1 MKERERAWNSPRPK
15 LPHVSSSI
23 NLRLPSERT
32 RALSQPESPA
42 HLSAGPSLSRQVS
55 GGSLSSSGRADSPG
69 SVHST
74 QSVENTE
81 MHTEVEH
88 IRERN
93 WNSPQPKWRTS
104 TRSTPSPHS
113 SSTPAS
119 AARALRDSYRTD
131 SPRSQSYID
140 QHSNSNG
147 SALGRS
153 ASLPSN
159 NGSSTWAPNGNVQRT
174 KSPSLHLNSERRT
187 PERPVS
193 PSPRQSA
200 LAEDAKIPS
209 LGSRF
214 GWSLPALNKT
224 ELPPLE
230 LDQDTPERPPRP
242 PSQLSSG
249 DRPSLIPV
257 RSPRKTPP
265 ASSSVT
271 PSPRKFGIKRWH
283 RKGFPDFAESANT
296 LSADVA
302 DAAETPY
309 KNLIQE
315 EMEEV
320 AFGELTCLPC
330 LIMAYLPFCR

>member
-32 RALSQPESPA
+32 RALSQPESLA

-104 TRSTPSPHS
+104 TRSTPSPHA

-119 AARALRDSYRTD
+119 AARAFRDSYRTD

-159 NGSSTWAPNGNVQRT
+159 NGSSTWAPNGNAQRT

-193 PSPRQSA
+193 PFSQPTPRNSEPAIPPKEPMVSQYDRSSCYEQRLNFDSQVSSSSPESFRSLYRDACFGISHSTTGLPASDSLPSRQS
-200 LAEDAKIPS
+200 
-209 LGSRF
+209 GTVMFR
-214 GWSLPALNKT
+214 
-224 ELPPLE
+224 
-230 LDQDTPERPPRP
+230 
-242 PSQLSSG
+242 
-249 DRPSLIPV
+249 
-257 RSPRKTPP
+257 
-265 ASSSVT
+265 
-271 PSPRKFGIKRWH
+271 
-283 RKGFPDFAESANT
+283 
-296 LSADVA
+296 
-302 DAAETPY
+302 
-309 KNLIQE
+309 
-315 EMEEV
+315 
-320 AFGELTCLPC
+320 
-330 LIMAYLPFCR
+330 